1 MSKSKKISFVV
12 PDYIYD
18 GLASLPILC
27 GDLTVHDLFKA
38 CAINRMIE
46 RGFLDEFGCP
56 VVFPKFDITGLHFYE
71 FDKNSLSFN
80 LDNLREVS
88 KND

>member
-27 GDLTVHDLFKA
+27 GDLTV
-38 CAINRMIE
+38 
-46 RGFLDEFGCP
+46 
-56 VVFPKFDITGLHFYE
+56 
-71 FDKNSLSFN
+71 SFN